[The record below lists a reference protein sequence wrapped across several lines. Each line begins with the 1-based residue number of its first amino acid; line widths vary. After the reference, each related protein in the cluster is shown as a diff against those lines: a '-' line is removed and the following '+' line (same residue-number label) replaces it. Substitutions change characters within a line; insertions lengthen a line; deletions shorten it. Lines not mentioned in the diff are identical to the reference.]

1 MVAKYKLVYVREP
14 NTTFDWENHPN
25 EDVQLIGNLL
35 QIASTNRKRNA
46 CLQAAH
52 RILCLGNYAQILCIG
67 WEATK

>member
-1 MVAKYKLVYVREP
+1 MVAKYKRDP
-14 NTTFDWENHPN
+14 NTPLDWEDHPN

-35 QIASTNRKRNA
+35 QIASTSRKRNA

-52 RILCLGNYAQILCIG
+52 RILRLGNYTQNLCIG